1 MERDELIRLV
11 SERPEALSVV
21 RHARNALRYYRL
33 SVGDLA
39 TLLLACERTAPSD
52 NGRTNM
58 FCSLGDGTEWC
69 VTVKMEDDELV
80 VITVV
85 DKTPSHQRT
94 PRSRR

>member
-39 TLLLACERTAPSD
+39 TSCSLASAPIPPITGS
-52 NGRTNM
+52 TNM
-58 FCSLGDGTEWC
+58 FCSLDDGTEWC